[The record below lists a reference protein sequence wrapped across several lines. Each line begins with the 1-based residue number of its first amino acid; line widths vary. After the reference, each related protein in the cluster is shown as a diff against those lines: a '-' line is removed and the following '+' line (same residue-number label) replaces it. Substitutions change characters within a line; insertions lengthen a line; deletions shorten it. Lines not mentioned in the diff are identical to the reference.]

1 MKLGTLKVR
10 VLLGPNDLV
19 FYIVCCSLKERFT
32 LHQTQKEY
40 KSEKKMERERE
51 REKGLK
57 GEMNIV
63 HLQCFKKTYVEN
75 SSTKYVL
82 L

>member
-1 MKLGTLKVR
+1 M
-10 VLLGPNDLV
+10 
-19 FYIVCCSLKERFT
+19 
-32 LHQTQKEY
+32 HQTQKEY
-40 KSEKKMERERE
+40 KSEKKMERERERERE